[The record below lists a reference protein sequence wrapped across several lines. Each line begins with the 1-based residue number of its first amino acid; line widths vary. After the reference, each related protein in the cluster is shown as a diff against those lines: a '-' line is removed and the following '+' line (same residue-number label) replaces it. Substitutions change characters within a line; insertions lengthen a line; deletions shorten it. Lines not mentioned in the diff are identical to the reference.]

1 MLIRAATPD
10 DAPDLVRLINELADY
25 EKLAHES
32 QPDQAVLR
40 AQLADHSRPR
50 IEALVAVVDDRTVGF
65 ALFFHSYSTF
75 LTNFGMYLEDLYV
88 EASRRGQGIGYAL
101 LMALVRLAA
110 ERGCQRLEWSVLDWN
125 EPAIAFYR
133 QLGAEPLGDWI
144 KMRLDA
150 EAIQRLAGN
159 HPSGRGHVGNDG
171 TAAVDRLSGSGS
183 RGGSL

>member
-1 MLIRAATPD
+1 MLIRPATPD
-10 DAPDLVRLINELADY
+10 DAPELVRLISELAAY
-25 EKLAHES
+25 ERLAHES
-32 QPDQAVLR
+32 RPDEARLR
-40 AQLADHSRPR
+40 IQLAADARPR
-50 IEALVAVVDDRTVGF
+50 IEALVAVVDERTVGF

-88 EASRRGQGIGYAL
+88 EESSRGQGIGYAL
-101 LMALVRLAA
+101 LTALVRVAA

-133 QLGAEPLGDWI
+133 QLGAEPLGDWL

-150 EAIQRLAGN
+150 EAIQRLSGP
-159 HPSGRGHVGNDG
+159 PSSGEEGYDG
-171 TAAVDRLSGSGS
+171 PGTIHGLSGTRA

>member
-1 MLIRAATPD
+1 MLIRPATPD
-10 DAPDLVRLINELADY
+10 DAPELVRLINELAAY
-25 EKLAHES
+25 ERLAHES
-32 QPDQAVLR
+32 RPDEARLR
-40 AQLADHSRPR
+40 VQLAADARPR
-50 IEALVAVVDDRTVGF
+50 IEALVAEVDERTVGF

-88 EASRRGQGIGYAL
+88 EEASRGQGIGYAL
-101 LMALVRLAA
+101 LTALVRLAA

-150 EAIQRLAGN
+150 EAIG
-159 HPSGRGHVGNDG
+159 
-171 TAAVDRLSGSGS
+171 RLSGHPPSGEEGYDGPGAINRLS
-183 RGGSL
+183 GTRTRGGSL